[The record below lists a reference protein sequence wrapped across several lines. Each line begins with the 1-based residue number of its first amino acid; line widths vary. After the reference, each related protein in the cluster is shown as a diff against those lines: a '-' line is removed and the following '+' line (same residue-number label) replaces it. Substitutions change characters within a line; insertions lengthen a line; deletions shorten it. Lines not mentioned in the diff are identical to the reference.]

1 MKVCPKCLK
10 KLEDTLDRCPDDNR
24 ALLPLEGK
32 DPALGEALSGRFLLT
47 GLLGRGAMG
56 VVYKGYQLSM
66 RRFVAVKVLLPH
78 IASSDQHVQR
88 FIREATSA
96 AQLKNPHTVTLY
108 DFGETDDGRLFI
120 AMELLSGKELADVLV
135 EKVRFT
141 VAEALDIVSQACLSL
156 EEAHERGIVHR
167 DLKPA
172 NIMVEERPDN
182 PYFVKIVD
190 FGIAK
195 LLDEGATMV
204 TQDGS
209 TCGTPSYM
217 APEQVMGKHLDARTD
232 IYALGVV
239 LFELLTGKR
248 PFMDTAATAIL
259 LRHLQE
265 PIPSLLEV
273 FPDLNIPPEA
283 DAIVQKCV
291 AKVQSERYSSC
302 LELRKACM
310 AAQGASGGAVATE
323 AYREVDPVEGTVQ
336 TFPMGEDETA
346 VQDVVQPPSQSTRG
360 FEETATQ
367 DAATVVAVPESQV
380 PTAIAEPPELATE
393 ALIRK
398 SGSPGWLWPTVGG
411 IVVLLL
417 IAAGLFVMSTNKQEG
432 VAGESG
438 GAAQAT
444 SSSGVAEAEEG
455 ATSEVTERAA
465 RPAAAGPDMVA
476 PPDAVSSPTADMV
489 APPEIVAPVAD
500 MVAPP
505 EVVADVT
512 GPAEVGADGGAM
524 AAPDGGPSADV
535 AVQQPAQ
542 MGDVHVVAAPEVVE
556 QGAAPMVKEGGSQ
569 VAQVVEKK
577 VEKVEKIE
585 KKVEEKVEKKV
596 EKKAAS
602 ASVSGIQVTGSVDK
616 SAAKQVVRRA
626 GQRLSKCLD
635 NHDWPDGGIK
645 VTVMFGPDGKA
656 TSVKVAPGGD
666 AGDCVKKRL
675 KSVSYPTFTG
685 SFSILRFKVAR
696 K

>member
-10 KLEDTLDRCPDDNR
+10 KLEDSLERCPDDNR
-24 ALLPLEGK
+24 VLLPLEGK

-47 GLLGRGAMG
+47 GYLGRGAMG
-56 VVYKGYQLSM
+56 VVYKGYQISM

-135 EKVRFT
+135 DKVRFT
-141 VAEALDIVSQACLSL
+141 VAEALDIVAQACLSL

-182 PYFVKIVD
+182 PYFVKVVD

-217 APEQVMGKHLDARTD
+217 APEQVMGKKLDARTD

-273 FPDLNIPPEA
+273 FPDLNIPPET

-291 AKVQSERYSSC
+291 AKTKDERYSSC
-302 LELRKACM
+302 LELREACL
-310 AAQGASGGAVATE
+310 AAQGVVGGALVTE
-323 AYREVDPVEGTVQ
+323 AYREVKRAEGTLQ
-336 TFPMGEDETA
+336 TFPMADDETV
-346 VQDVVQPPSQSTRG
+346 VQDAIQPSPLDTKG
-360 FEETATQ
+360 IEESATQ
-367 DAATVVAVPESQV
+367 DAATIDDVQESQE
-380 PTAIAEPPELATE
+380 PTKISAPPELSTE
-393 ALIRK
+393 AKI
-398 SGSPGWLWPTVGG
+398 SEGGSPRWLWPSVGG

-432 VAGESG
+432 VAGENG
-438 GAAQAT
+438 GAAKAAT
-444 SSSGVAEAEEG
+444 SPEISVAEKADSRG
-455 ATSEVTERAA
+455 ASEFVA

-476 PPDAVSSPTADMV
+476 PPDAASAPIEDMV
-489 APPEIVAPVAD
+489 APPETVAPVAD

-505 EVVADVT
+505 EVAADVLIPPEVVADV
-512 GPAEVGADGGAM
+512 GAM
-524 AAPDGGPSADV
+524 VAPYAGTAADIV
-535 AVQQPAQ
+535 TQQPAQ
-542 MGDVHVVAAPEVVE
+542 LADAYAAAEAEVQE
-556 QGAAPMVKEGGSQ
+556 RESAPIVKAGGGQ
-569 VAQVVEKK
+569 VAMQVGKQVEKQ
-577 VEKVEKIE
+577 VEVKH
-585 KKVEEKVEKKV
+585 
-596 EKKAAS
+596 AAS
-602 ASVSGIQVTGSVDK
+602 ATISGLQITGSVEKSSADK
-616 SAAKQVVRRA
+616 ILRRA
-626 GQRLSKCLD
+626 RKRLSSCLEMS
-635 NHDWPDGGIK
+635 DWPSGGIK
-645 VTVMFGPDGKA
+645 VTVMHGPDGKA
-656 TSVKVAPGGD
+656 KSVKVNPAGD
-666 AGDCVKKRL
+666 AGSCVKDRL
-675 KSVSYPTFTG
+675 MSVTYPSFVG
-685 SFSILRFKVAR
+685 NFSILRFKVLR
-696 K
+696 